1 MGAFEHQQGTRSD
14 VPPALRSALRSPGE
28 PLDAATRE
36 FMEPRLAR
44 IIPTLAMQLATATP
58 SDRFEREADA
68 VADRLGRTPA
78 PTGGARHDLGG
89 VRIHTDPQAAAS
101 ASAVDAQAFAV
112 GRHMFFG
119 PGRFSPHTDHG
130 RSLLA
135 HELAHVVQQTRHL
148 PADHDA
154 ATALRSAPIARK
166 PNGPG
171 GSKTAPPRTGVGK
184 NPPADAVKA
193 EFENQ
198 YIPSEIKTRIPVAA
212 PSLERGKR
220 PTVVTLAFD
229 VKVEPLET
237 FTLYA
242 VPESELFETA
252 EAARLPK
259 GKERDEQSLLVRGV
273 PKVPPSPIPPAVPS
287 PPASPAPAQ
296 YHTSQGPI
304 PILTRSGGFGITA
317 EFNKLAV
324 GAASTTVA
332 KTPNGIIVIDA
343 GTAGGAAGPIA
354 DGTMVKLEARIG
366 GQPIAKVLFTHA
378 HLDHTA
384 LLARLAARFE
394 LLSLHINI
402 AQLMALEVPSAKEGE
417 PKLGFEEFKA
427 ELAQS
432 QRAVVESK
440 LRAEVEATKAKWE
453 AENVIPQPEAREAQW
468 RQYVEEQVAA
478 RLAARTP
485 LSIELQ
491 VPGVGS
497 EVHVVS
503 APIEQIELAEAPT
516 GGKPAVDPNQAS
528 IVNKNLAKAMAR
540 QKAAAGKEDEFDI
553 DRYSTSYVLV
563 VGEKIL
569 ALVLPDLRV
578 NDIKAIRTQL
588 KAAMQAL
595 GKTAELRVWDIGH
608 HLQPGFLRTSKTE
621 KAPTLQKV
629 RASQLLKLTEILKE
643 LVNVKNA
650 QGLQPADLVTVSAHA
665 AKMDPALAV
674 IFESMGFSIVPA
686 LGETDVRLIEAFTPA
701 GRKVAGLAGG
711 QRYAGPSP
719 ADPLL
724 RKAHAAIEELTQ
736 KAEDLESR
744 ARKLRKKADKAE
756 KDRLNQEADTARKKI
771 ETIGKKVKNY
781 IRQVDKELAPQGKA
795 KTKTP
800 APGTAPTEPAAA
812 QAADLR
818 AELAEFK
825 RPVVGTLGTFSDV
838 ALAILGD
845 EIPAETRA
853 DLQVLRQVRELYAQL
868 AGKTDAPPELRAR
881 YLTALEAKRNVVR
894 RRLTEANKQGQEA
907 GEERKVLR
915 DELVELNEEIRVEL
929 KAAGATGEGPNVYR
943 RRLPNGKL
951 VETRIEAPKRPSK
964 FERGVHGV
972 ADIFGRGM
980 GAVMVYTLVK
990 GETELEERYQRGEA
1004 GALEATA
1011 STVHNLYGISIGV
1024 RMMGAIHV
1032 GAGEFILLSALDIT
1046 QTALRE
1052 YETTA
1057 QRNTAIAYSVIRNA
1071 LSLGLMYVGQRLM
1084 AFGPWGVLAGLGIMF
1099 LVDPILEAFGVY
1111 EWLERKFSF
1120 MPDEVVE
1127 VTQELN
1133 KLLDDYRVIIGALQ
1147 IAERD
1152 VERLKEVGATD
1163 PAGAKRAAWEV
1174 VSSYR
1179 SKAKDKEARVLV
1191 AFLRGYEVAKTSY
1204 GGLPGLDQYRAEF
1217 LKLMLMAHGAE
1228 APKQKTE
1235 EQLTD
1240 ATKAVIL
1247 QRFGL
1252 VEEQAGL
1259 SSREKAEAVFHTIE
1273 QGMTLQRM
1281 TPEAISKMGQ
1291 WSKMDDWMNKIAKEI
1306 LLKDAG
1312 DIDWKWVAEKVGELD
1327 QMFDNARYRLN
1338 PADLGAERMT
1348 PLLPENSPG
1357 RLVYERE
1364 LMERE
1369 RRFLHLRGLLAEA
1382 SAGMPRPTAGSI
1394 LEILRARMA
1403 PWTSVIGAQP
1413 GTSVTLDAAL
1423 QSAEAAVKAYRDTLD
1438 KQPKLGN
1445 DLTAEGVASHSWEA
1459 GTAYPYFVNHNDDYK
1474 AGLFRMKALELAMGT
1489 SLRQA
1494 QSIRRATATVSAEQD
1509 ERLGNVLTGARQ
1521 VIEERK
1527 EVKGFLFLDEAQEK
1541 IAGIRMKENLEV
1553 AALLGQRK
1561 EIRPL
1566 SPEEQ
1571 EAAGKGALEPHR
1583 LTTISNRL
1591 AQISQLRF
1599 PSPEEIKAGKTR
1611 VEGIYKVVGTYGET
1625 DLFILSL
1632 GGQEASESDN
1642 VLVGFVRERGET
1654 TSGLYGHTTRVEVTP
1669 LNDAAVRFF
1678 DGTSNQTLLRNLLY
1692 PASIDDIRT
1701 GL

>member
-1 MGAFEHQQGTRSD
+1 
-14 VPPALRSALRSPGE
+14 
-28 PLDAATRE
+28 
-36 FMEPRLAR
+36 
-44 IIPTLAMQLATATP
+44 
-58 SDRFEREADA
+58 
-68 VADRLGRTPA
+68 
-78 PTGGARHDLGG
+78 
-89 VRIHTDPQAAAS
+89 
-101 ASAVDAQAFAV
+101 
-112 GRHMFFG
+112 
-119 PGRFSPHTDHG
+119 
-130 RSLLA
+130 
-135 HELAHVVQQTRHL
+135 
-148 PADHDA
+148 
-154 ATALRSAPIARK
+154 
-166 PNGPG
+166 
-171 GSKTAPPRTGVGK
+171 
-184 NPPADAVKA
+184 
-193 EFENQ
+193 
-198 YIPSEIKTRIPVAA
+198 
-212 PSLERGKR
+212 
-220 PTVVTLAFD
+220 
-229 VKVEPLET
+229 
-237 FTLYA
+237 
-242 VPESELFETA
+242 
-252 EAARLPK
+252 
-259 GKERDEQSLLVRGV
+259 
-273 PKVPPSPIPPAVPS
+273 
-287 PPASPAPAQ
+287 
-296 YHTSQGPI
+296 
-304 PILTRSGGFGITA
+304 
-317 EFNKLAV
+317 
-324 GAASTTVA
+324 
-332 KTPNGIIVIDA
+332 
-343 GTAGGAAGPIA
+343 
-354 DGTMVKLEARIG
+354 
-366 GQPIAKVLFTHA
+366 
-378 HLDHTA
+378 
-384 LLARLAARFE
+384 
-394 LLSLHINI
+394 
-402 AQLMALEVPSAKEGE
+402 
-417 PKLGFEEFKA
+417 
-427 ELAQS
+427 
-432 QRAVVESK
+432 
-440 LRAEVEATKAKWE
+440 
-453 AENVIPQPEAREAQW
+453 
-468 RQYVEEQVAA
+468 
-478 RLAARTP
+478 
-485 LSIELQ
+485 
-491 VPGVGS
+491 
-497 EVHVVS
+497 
-503 APIEQIELAEAPT
+503 
-516 GGKPAVDPNQAS
+516 
-528 IVNKNLAKAMAR
+528 
-540 QKAAAGKEDEFDI
+540 
-553 DRYSTSYVLV
+553 
-563 VGEKIL
+563 
-569 ALVLPDLRV
+569 
-578 NDIKAIRTQL
+578 
-588 KAAMQAL
+588 MQAL

-650 QGLQPADLVTVSAHA
+650 QGLQPADVVTVSAHA

-686 LGETDVRLIEAFTPA
+686 LGETDVRLIEAFTPR

-711 QRYAGPSP
+711 QLYAGPSP

-756 KDRLNQEADTARKKI
+756 KDRLDQEAETARKKI
-771 ETIGKKVKNY
+771 KTIGKKVERY
-781 IRQVDKELAPQGKA
+781 IRQVNKELAPRGKA
-795 KTKTP
+795 KTP
-800 APGTAPTEPAAA
+800 APGTVPTEPAAA

-838 ALAILGD
+838 ALAVLGG
-845 EIPAETRA
+845 EIPAEARA

-868 AGKTDAPPELRAR
+868 VEKTDAPPELRAR
-881 YLTALEAKRNVVR
+881 YLTALEAKRNVVL
-894 RRLTEANKQGQEA
+894 RRLAQANKQGQEA

-915 DELVELNEEIRVEL
+915 DELVELKEEIATEL

-951 VETRIEAPKRPSK
+951 VETRIEAPKLPSK

-972 ADIFGRGM
+972 ADLFGRGM

-990 GETELEERYQRGEA
+990 GETELEERYQRGET

-1024 RMMGAIHV
+1024 RMVGVIHV
-1032 GAGEFILLSALDIT
+1032 GPGEFILLSALDIT

-1152 VERLKEVGATD
+1152 AERLKEVGAAD

-1179 SKAKDKEARVLV
+1179 SKAKDKEAHVLV
-1191 AFLRGYEVAKTSY
+1191 TFLRGYEVAKTSY

-1217 LKLMLMAHGAE
+1217 LKLMLKAHGAE

-1247 QRFGL
+1247 QSFGL
-1252 VEEQAGL
+1252 VGEQAGL

-1312 DIDWKWVAEKVGELD
+1312 NIDWKWVAEKVGELD
-1327 QMFDNARYRLN
+1327 QMFSNARYRLN
-1338 PADLGAERMT
+1338 PADLGAERVT

-1382 SAGMPRPTAGSI
+1382 SAGLQRPTAGSNV
-1394 LEILRARMA
+1394 EVLRARMA
-1403 PWTSVIGAQP
+1403 PWISVIGAQP
-1413 GTSVTLDAAL
+1413 GASVTLDAAL
-1423 QSAEAAVKAYRDTLD
+1423 QSAEAAVKAYRDALD
-1438 KQPKLGN
+1438 KQPKLGS

-1474 AGLFRMKALELAMGT
+1474 AGLFRMKTLELAMRT
-1489 SLRQA
+1489 SLGQA

-1509 ERLGNVLTGARQ
+1509 ERLGNVLTGARK

-1541 IAGIRMKENLEV
+1541 TADIRMKENLEV

-1571 EAAGKGALEPHR
+1571 QAAGKGALEPHR
-1583 LTTISNRL
+1583 LTTITNRL
-1591 AQISQLRF
+1591 AQVSQLRF

-1611 VEGIYKVVGTYGET
+1611 VEGISKVVGTYGET
-1625 DLFILSL
+1625 DLLILSL

-1654 TSGLYGHTTRVEVTP
+1654 MSGQYGHATRVEVTP

-1678 DGTSNQTLLRNLLY
+1678 DGTSNQTLLSNLLY

>member
-1 MGAFEHQQGTRSD
+1 M
-14 VPPALRSALRSPGE
+14 PPALGSALQSAGE

-44 IIPTLAMQLATATP
+44 SIPTMAMQLATAIP
-58 SDRFEREADA
+58 SDRSEREADT
-68 VADRLGRTPA
+68 VADRLVGTPA
-78 PTGGARHDLGG
+78 PTGGARYDLGG
-89 VRIHTDPQAAAS
+89 VRIHTGPQAGAS
-101 ASAVDAQAFAV
+101 ASAVYAQAFTA
-112 GRHMFFG
+112 GRHIFFG

-135 HELAHVVQQTRHL
+135 HELAHTVQQTRHL
-148 PADHDA
+148 PAEHDA
-154 ATALRSAPIARK
+154 ATALRSAPIARQ
-166 PNGPG
+166 PSGPG
-171 GSKTAPPRTGVGK
+171 GSKTAPPPTDVDK
-184 NPPADAVKA
+184 IPTADAVKA

-212 PSLERGKR
+212 PSLEPGRR

-229 VKVEPLET
+229 VKVEPIET

-259 GKERDEQSLLVRGV
+259 GKERDDQSLLVRGA
-273 PKVPPSPIPPAVPS
+273 PKV
-287 PPASPAPAQ
+287 SPAPTPPAPATPLAPPVSPAATQ

-317 EFNKLAV
+317 AFHKLAV
-324 GAASTTVA
+324 GAGSTTVA

-354 DGTMVKLEARIG
+354 DGAMVKLQAHIG

-384 LLARLAARFE
+384 LLARLATRFE

-402 AQLMALEVPSAKEGE
+402 AQLMALELPSATAGE
-417 PKLGFEEFKA
+417 PKLGFEEFKT

-440 LRAEVEATKAKWE
+440 LRADVETTKGRWD
-453 AENVIPQPEAREAQW
+453 AENVIPQPEARETQW
-468 RQYVEEQVAA
+468 RRYVEEQVAA

-503 APIEQIELAEAPT
+503 APIEKIDLAKAPT
-516 GGKPAVDPNQAS
+516 GGKAVVDPNQAS
-528 IVNKNLAKAMAR
+528 VVNEKLGKAMAR
-540 QKAAAGKEDEFDI
+540 QKGAGGKDDFDI

-563 VGEKIL
+563 VGEKII

-578 NDIKAIRTQL
+578 NDIKAIRSQL
-588 KAAMQAL
+588 KTAMHAL

-608 HLQPGFLRTSKTE
+608 HLQPGFLRTSKTD
-621 KAPTLQKV
+621 KAPTLQQA
-629 RASQLLKLTEILKE
+629 RASQLLKLTKILNE

-650 QGLQPADLVTVSAHA
+650 QGLQPADVVTVSAHA
-665 AKMDPALAV
+665 SKMDPALAV

-686 LGETDVRLIEAFTPA
+686 LGETDVRLIEALTPG
-701 GRKVAGLAGG
+701 GRRVAGLAGG
-711 QRYAGPSP
+711 QPYAGPSP

-724 RKAHAAIEELTQ
+724 RKAHAALEELMQ
-736 KAEDLESR
+736 KAEDLESK
-744 ARKLRKKADKAE
+744 AKKLRKKADKAE
-756 KDRLNQEADTARKKI
+756 KIRLEQEADNTRKKI
-771 ETIGKKVKNY
+771 ETIGKKVKSY
-781 IRQVDKELAPQGKA
+781 IRQVNKELAPQGKA
-795 KTKTP
+795 KTP
-800 APGTAPTEPAAA
+800 AAQTVPTEPAAA

-838 ALAILGD
+838 ALAVLGG
-845 EIPAETRA
+845 EIPAEARA
-853 DLQVLRQVRELYAQL
+853 DLQVLRQVRELQAQL
-868 AGKTDAPPELRAR
+868 AGRTDAPPELRAR
-881 YLTALEAKRNVVR
+881 YLTALEAKRNIVL
-894 RRLTEANKQGQEA
+894 RRLAEASKQGQEA
-907 GEERKVLR
+907 GEERKTLR
-915 DELVELNEEIRVEL
+915 DELVELNKEIAVEL

-951 VETRIEAPKRPSK
+951 VETRIDAPKSPSK
-964 FERGVHGV
+964 FERGVRGV
-972 ADIFGRGM
+972 ADVFGRGM
-980 GAVMVYTLVK
+980 GAIMVYTLVK

-1004 GALEATA
+1004 GAVETA
-1011 STVHNLYGISIGV
+1011 AGTVHNLYGISIGV

-1032 GAGEFILLSALDIT
+1032 GPGEFIVLSALDIT

-1099 LVDPILEAFGVY
+1099 LVDPILETFGVY

-1127 VTQELN
+1127 VTQELT

-1152 VERLKEVGATD
+1152 VERLKEVGAAD
-1163 PAGAKRAAWEV
+1163 PAEANRAAWKV

-1179 SKAKDKEARVLV
+1179 SKAKDKEAKVLV

-1204 GGLPGLDQYRAEF
+1204 GGLPELDQQRAEF
-1217 LKLMLMAHGAE
+1217 LRQMLKAHGAE

-1247 QRFGL
+1247 QSFGL
-1252 VEEQAGL
+1252 VGEQAGL

-1281 TPEAISKMGQ
+1281 TPEAISKMDQ
-1291 WSKMDDWMNKIAKEI
+1291 WSKMDDWMNKIAQEI
-1306 LLKDAG
+1306 LLKDAS

-1327 QMFDNARYRLN
+1327 QMLNNARYRLN
-1338 PADLGAERMT
+1338 PAGLGAERAK
-1348 PLLPENSPG
+1348 PLLPENSPP

-1364 LMERE
+1364 LMERD

-1382 SAGMPRPTAGSI
+1382 SAGMQRPTAGNVI
-1394 LEILRARMA
+1394 EVIRARMA
-1403 PWTSVIGAQP
+1403 PWSSVIGAPP
-1413 GTSVTLDAAL
+1413 GASVTLDAAL
-1423 QSAEAAVKAYRDTLD
+1423 QSAEAAVKAYRDALD

-1474 AGLFRMKALELAMGT
+1474 AGLFRMKTLELAMRT
-1489 SLRQA
+1489 SLGQA
-1494 QSIRRATATVSAEQD
+1494 QSIRRVTATVSAEQD
-1509 ERLGNVLTGARQ
+1509 ERLGNVLTGAAK

-1527 EVKGFLFLDEAQEK
+1527 EIKGFLFLDEATEK
-1541 IAGIRMKENLEV
+1541 VAEIRATENLAL

-1561 EIRPL
+1561 EIHPL
-1566 SPEEQ
+1566 SPDEQ
-1571 EAAGKGALEPHR
+1571 KAAGAGPLEPHR
-1583 LTTISNRL
+1583 LTTITNRL

-1611 VEGIYKVVGTYGET
+1611 VEGIYKVVGTYGST
-1625 DLFILSL
+1625 DLFIVSF
-1632 GGQEASESDN
+1632 GGKDASESDN
-1642 VLVGFVRERGET
+1642 VLVGFVRDRGET
-1654 TSGLYGHTTRVEVTP
+1654 TSGQYGHTTRAEVTP

-1678 DGTSNQTLLRNLLY
+1678 EGTGNQTLLGNLLY
-1692 PASIDDIRT
+1692 PASIEDVRT